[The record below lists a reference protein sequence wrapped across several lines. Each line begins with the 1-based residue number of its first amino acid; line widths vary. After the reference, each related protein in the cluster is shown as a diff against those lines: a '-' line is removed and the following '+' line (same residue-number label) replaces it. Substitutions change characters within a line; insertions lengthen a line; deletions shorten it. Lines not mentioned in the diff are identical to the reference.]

1 MNLDIQ
7 VGDRVT
13 YLDSYK
19 TKRITIIKDAEMVET
34 FKIDTGL
41 YIEIL
46 KIERPQYEVIEE
58 KKELLTEEEKEYL
71 KLVLKLEINKTIAI
85 KKTRNSAGNMHLN
98 LLYGNGIADGYYRAI
113 KDDYFKNLEKNVI
126 YTLKELGLKDE

>member
-1 MNLDIQ
+1 MDIQ

-46 KIERPQYEVIEE
+46 KIERPKYEVIEE
-58 KKELLTEEEKEYL
+58 KKELLTEEEKEYIKNYTYFNKIDYKTL
-71 KLVLKLEINKTIAI
+71 RISIASIEFINGNFSIACYVNTNDRFNNI
-85 KKTRNSAGNMHLN
+85 KSGHI
-98 LLYGNGIADGYYRAI
+98 Y
-113 KDDYFKNLEKNVI
+113 EKE
-126 YTLKELGLKDE
+126 ELGL

>member
-1 MNLDIQ
+1 MA
-7 VGDRVT
+7 
-13 YLDSYK
+13 S
-19 TKRITIIKDAEMVET
+19 
-34 FKIDTGL
+34 DTDMESS
-41 YIEIL
+41 IEIL